1 MDRVTDVDLVS
12 YLDSRGRL
20 VDDALDRY
28 LPPESAS
35 PSVIHRA
42 MRYAVSA
49 GGKHLR
55 PILVL
60 AGTEACGAAPA
71 PALPV
76 ACAVELI
83 HTYSLIHDDLPAMDN
98 SPTRRGRPTC
108 HVVFGDA
115 IAVLAGDALH
125 ALAFS
130 LLLQPADGVSPG
142 RTLAV
147 CQEIAQAIGTAGMV
161 GGQVLDVLAERRPA
175 PGPAEEPV
183 RPPTELVQEIHL
195 RKTAALIRASVRAG
209 AMLADAEDA
218 RLAALG
224 RYGEALGLAYQIL
237 DDILDVEGDAAAMGK
252 EAGSDAAAGKVTYP
266 AAFGIARSRAIASD
280 LTADAI
286 EAVDA
291 LGPRGRILAA
301 LARSLLERDR

>member
-1 MDRVTDVDLVS
+1 MVPVTDVELAE
-12 YLDSRGRL
+12 YFASRGRL

-55 PILVL
+55 PILLL
-60 AGTEACGAAPA
+60 AGTEVCGGAPDPVL
-71 PALPV
+71 PA
-76 ACAVELI
+76 ACAIELI
-83 HTYSLIHDDLPAMDN
+83 HTYSLIHDDLPAMDD

-130 LLLQPADGVSPG
+130 LLLRSSDGVSPA

-175 PGPAEEPV
+175 LLSDAILD
-183 RPPTELVQEIHL
+183 PPTELVREIHL
-195 RKTAALIRASVRAG
+195 RKTAALIRAALRAG
-209 AMLADAEDA
+209 ALLAGADEIL
-218 RLAALG
+218 LAALG
-224 RYGEALGLAYQIL
+224 GYGERVGLAYQIV
-237 DDILDVEGDAAAMGK
+237 DDILDVEGDALTLGK
-252 EAGSDAAAGKVTYP
+252 QVGRDAAVGKITYP
-266 AAFGIARSRAIASD
+266 AAYGIDRSRAIAAQ

-286 EAVDA
+286 DIVDA
-291 LGPRGRILAA
+291 LGPRARILKD
-301 LARSLLERDR
+301 LGRSLLERDR

>member
-1 MDRVTDVDLVS
+1 MT

-20 VDDALDRY
+20 VDDALGHY
-28 LPPESAS
+28 LPPETDS
-35 PSVIHRA
+35 PAVIHRA

-60 AGTEACGAAPA
+60 AGTEACGGVPA

-83 HTYSLIHDDLPAMDN
+83 HTYSLIHDDLPAMDD

-130 LLLQPADGVSPG
+130 LMLHPSDGVSPG

-175 PGPAEEPV
+175 LGAAEAPAGPQ
-183 RPPTELVQEIHL
+183 TELVREIHL

-209 AMLADAEDA
+209 AMLADADDA
-218 RLAALG
+218 TLAALS
-224 RYGEALGLAYQIL
+224 RYGESVGLAYQIV
-237 DDILDVEGDAAAMGK
+237 DDILDVEGDSSAMGK

-266 AAFGIARSRAIASD
+266 AAYGMVRSRAIASD
-280 LTADAI
+280 LTTEAI
-286 EAVDA
+286 EAVGV
-291 LGPRGRILAA
+291 LGPRARILKV
-301 LARSLLERDR
+301 LARYLLERDR

>member
-1 MDRVTDVDLVS
+1 MVPVTDVELAE
-12 YLDSRGRL
+12 YFASRGRL

-55 PILVL
+55 PILLL
-60 AGTEACGAAPA
+60 AGTEVCGGAPD
-71 PALPV
+71 PALPA
-76 ACAVELI
+76 ACAIELI
-83 HTYSLIHDDLPAMDN
+83 HTYSLIHDDLPAMDD

-130 LLLQPADGVSPG
+130 LLLRSSDGVSPA

-175 PGPAEEPV
+175 LLSDAILD
-183 RPPTELVQEIHL
+183 PPTELVREIHL
-195 RKTAALIRASVRAG
+195 RKTAALIRAALRAG
-209 AMLADAEDA
+209 ALLAGADEIL
-218 RLAALG
+218 LAALG
-224 RYGEALGLAYQIL
+224 GYGERVGLAYQIV
-237 DDILDVEGDAAAMGK
+237 DDILDVEGDALTLGK
-252 EAGSDAAAGKVTYP
+252 QVGRDAAAGKITYP
-266 AAFGIARSRAIASD
+266 AAYGIDRSRAIAAQ

-286 EAVDA
+286 DIVEA
-291 LGPRGRILAA
+291 LGPRARILKD

>member
-1 MDRVTDVDLVS
+1 MVPVTDVELAE
-12 YLDSRGRL
+12 YFASRGRR

-28 LPPESAS
+28 LPPESVS
-35 PSVIHRA
+35 PSIIHRA

-55 PILVL
+55 PILLL
-60 AGTEACGAAPA
+60 AGTEVCGGAPD
-71 PALPV
+71 PALPA

-83 HTYSLIHDDLPAMDN
+83 HTYSLIHDDLPAMDD

-130 LLLQPADGVSPG
+130 LLLRSSDGVSPA

-161 GGQVLDVLAERRPA
+161 GGQVLDVLAERRPSLLSDA
-175 PGPAEEPV
+175 ILD
-183 RPPTELVQEIHL
+183 PPTELVREIHL
-195 RKTAALIRASVRAG
+195 RKTAALIRAALRAG
-209 AMLADAEDA
+209 ALLAGADEIL
-218 RLAALG
+218 LAALG
-224 RYGEALGLAYQIL
+224 GYGERVGLAYQIV
-237 DDILDVEGDAAAMGK
+237 DDILDVEGDALTLGK
-252 EAGSDAAAGKVTYP
+252 QVGRDAAAGKITYP
-266 AAFGIARSRAIASD
+266 AAYGIDRSRAIAAQ

-286 EAVDA
+286 DIVDA
-291 LGPRGRILAA
+291 LGPRARILKD

>member
-1 MDRVTDVDLVS
+1 VVPVTDVELAE
-12 YLDSRGRL
+12 YFASRGRR

-28 LPPESAS
+28 LPPESVS
-35 PSVIHRA
+35 PSIIHRA

-55 PILVL
+55 PILLL
-60 AGTEACGAAPA
+60 AGTEVCGGAPD
-71 PALPV
+71 PALPA

-83 HTYSLIHDDLPAMDN
+83 HTYSLIHDDLPAMDD

-130 LLLQPADGVSPG
+130 LLLRSSDGVSPA

-161 GGQVLDVLAERRPA
+161 GGQVLDVLAERRPSLLSDA
-175 PGPAEEPV
+175 ILD
-183 RPPTELVQEIHL
+183 PPTELVREIHL
-195 RKTAALIRASVRAG
+195 RKTAALIRAALRAG
-209 AMLADAEDA
+209 ALLAGADEIL
-218 RLAALG
+218 LAALG
-224 RYGEALGLAYQIL
+224 GYGERVGLAYQIV
-237 DDILDVEGDAAAMGK
+237 DDILDVEGDALTLGK
-252 EAGSDAAAGKVTYP
+252 QVGRDAAAGKITYP
-266 AAFGIARSRAIASD
+266 AAYGIDRSRAIAAQ

-286 EAVDA
+286 DIVDA
-291 LGPRGRILAA
+291 LGPRARILKD

>member
-1 MDRVTDVDLVS
+1 MVPVTDVELAE
-12 YLDSRGRL
+12 YFASRGRL

-55 PILVL
+55 PILLL
-60 AGTEACGAAPA
+60 AGTEVCGGAPD
-71 PALPV
+71 PALPA

-83 HTYSLIHDDLPAMDN
+83 HTYSLIHDDLPAMDD

-130 LLLQPADGVSPG
+130 LLLRSSDGVSPA

-175 PGPAEEPV
+175 LLSDAILD
-183 RPPTELVQEIHL
+183 PPTELVREIHL
-195 RKTAALIRASVRAG
+195 RKTAALIRAALRAG
-209 AMLADAEDA
+209 ALLAGADEIL
-218 RLAALG
+218 LAALG
-224 RYGEALGLAYQIL
+224 GYGERVGLAYQIV
-237 DDILDVEGDAAAMGK
+237 DDILDVEGDALTLGK
-252 EAGSDAAAGKVTYP
+252 QVGRDAAAGKITYP
-266 AAFGIARSRAIASD
+266 AAYGIDRSRAIAAQ

-286 EAVDA
+286 DIVEA
-291 LGPRGRILAA
+291 LGPRARILKD

>member
-1 MDRVTDVDLVS
+1 MVPVTDVELAE
-12 YLDSRGRL
+12 YFASRGRL
-20 VDDALDRY
+20 VDDALDGY

-55 PILVL
+55 PILLL
-60 AGTEACGAAPA
+60 AGTEVCGGAPDQ
-71 PALPV
+71 ALPA

-83 HTYSLIHDDLPAMDN
+83 HTYSLIHDDLPAMDD

-130 LLLQPADGVSPG
+130 LLLRSSDGVSPA

-175 PGPAEEPV
+175 LLSDAILD
-183 RPPTELVQEIHL
+183 PPTELVREIHL
-195 RKTAALIRASVRAG
+195 RKTAALIRAALRAG
-209 AMLADAEDA
+209 ALLAGADEIL
-218 RLAALG
+218 LAALG
-224 RYGEALGLAYQIL
+224 GYGERVGLAYQIV
-237 DDILDVEGDAAAMGK
+237 DDILDVEGDALTLGK
-252 EAGSDAAAGKVTYP
+252 QVGSDAAAGKITYP
-266 AAFGIARSRAIASD
+266 AAYGIDRSRAIAAQ

-286 EAVDA
+286 DIVDA
-291 LGPRGRILAA
+291 LGPRARILKD

>member
-1 MDRVTDVDLVS
+1 MVPVTDVELAE
-12 YLDSRGRL
+12 YFASRGRR

-28 LPPESAS
+28 LPPESVS
-35 PSVIHRA
+35 PSIIHRA

-55 PILVL
+55 PILLL
-60 AGTEACGAAPA
+60 AGTEVCGGAPD
-71 PALPV
+71 PALPA

-83 HTYSLIHDDLPAMDN
+83 HTYSLIHDDLPAMDD

-130 LLLQPADGVSPG
+130 LLLRSSDGVSPA

-161 GGQVLDVLAERRPA
+161 GGQVLDVLAERRPSLLSDA
-175 PGPAEEPV
+175 ILD
-183 RPPTELVQEIHL
+183 PPTELVREIHL
-195 RKTAALIRASVRAG
+195 RKTAALIRAALRAG
-209 AMLADAEDA
+209 VLLAGADEIL
-218 RLAALG
+218 LAALG
-224 RYGEALGLAYQIL
+224 GYGERVGLAYQIV
-237 DDILDVEGDAAAMGK
+237 DDILDVEGDALTLGK
-252 EAGSDAAAGKVTYP
+252 QVGRDAAAGKITYP
-266 AAFGIARSRAIASD
+266 AAYGIDRSRAIAAQ

-286 EAVDA
+286 DIVDA
-291 LGPRGRILAA
+291 LGPRARILKD

>member
-1 MDRVTDVDLVS
+1 MVPVTDVELAE
-12 YLDSRGRL
+12 YFASRGRR

-28 LPPESAS
+28 LPPESVS
-35 PSVIHRA
+35 PSIIHRA

-55 PILVL
+55 PILLL
-60 AGTEACGAAPA
+60 AGTEVCGGAPD
-71 PALPV
+71 PALPA

-83 HTYSLIHDDLPAMDN
+83 HTYSLIHDDLPAMDD

-130 LLLQPADGVSPG
+130 LLLRSSDGVSPA

-175 PGPAEEPV
+175 LLSDAILD
-183 RPPTELVQEIHL
+183 PPTELVREIHL
-195 RKTAALIRASVRAG
+195 RKTAALIRAALRAG
-209 AMLADAEDA
+209 ALLAGADEIL
-218 RLAALG
+218 LAALG
-224 RYGEALGLAYQIL
+224 GYGERVGLAYQIV
-237 DDILDVEGDAAAMGK
+237 DDILDVEGDALTLGK
-252 EAGSDAAAGKVTYP
+252 QVGRDAAAGKITYP
-266 AAFGIARSRAIASD
+266 AAYGIDRSRAIAAQ

-286 EAVDA
+286 DIVDA
-291 LGPRGRILAA
+291 LGPRARILKD